1 MTDLHWTD
9 GKTTIVV
16 PASVRGRFSGSA
28 KAFQRLV
35 CAIAVVVATVLGSM
49 WITADAYADDS
60 SSTGT
65 DANSSVTITDN
76 ITDTEN
82 LLGSH
87 ATEVSDAIAKTEKET
102 GVHVHLLYLSSFN
115 SEQTPQKWASTVLE
129 STKPKANTVLLAVA
143 ANGKAHDLV
152 LRVIA
157 CGQKQYG
164 CVDALLTDA
173 TGYGEAVNVRQ
184 HYIQHDEV
192 GLYLFDDFDGFRTGG
207 RGVHLES
214 GKMQRGDEQF
224 ADGRFVINNNNRCF
238 NRLTHV
244 LQIGLLHWTFPECP
258 LGVRP
263 QIPARLRKPARFRL
277 RNPS

>member
-1 MTDLHWTD
+1 
-9 GKTTIVV
+9 
-16 PASVRGRFSGSA
+16 
-28 KAFQRLV
+28 
-35 CAIAVVVATVLGSM
+35 M

-143 ANGKAHDLV
+143 ANDGNLV
-152 LRVIA
+152 VAVSSNSDEWLKQ
-157 CGQKQYG
+157 QKT
-164 CVDALLTDA
+164 VDALSEAAQQQLMESTPNWSGAA
-173 TGYGEAVNVRQ
+173 TAMMDQIAKSKKTSTSWSVAFTPTILVRLS
-184 HYIQHDEV
+184 I
-192 GLYLFDDFDGFRTGG
+192 
-207 RGVHLES
+207 
-214 GKMQRGDEQF
+214 KMW
-224 ADGRFVINNNNRCF
+224 VI
-238 NRLTHV
+238 
-244 LQIGLLHWTFPECP
+244 
-258 LGVRP
+258 
-263 QIPARLRKPARFRL
+263 
-277 RNPS
+277 S

>member
-1 MTDLHWTD
+1 MR
-9 GKTTIVV
+9 V
-16 PASVRGRFSGSA
+16 
-28 KAFQRLV
+28 LV
-35 CAIAVVVATVLGSM
+35 NLQVGHTNNRIILNLFAGATQNR
-49 WITADAYADDS
+49 AD
-60 SSTGT
+60 TGH
-65 DANSSVTITDN
+65 
-76 ITDTEN
+76 N
-82 LLGSH
+82 LLEAEWLG
-87 ATEVSDAIAKTEKET
+87 
-102 GVHVHLLYLSSFN
+102 HV
-115 SEQTPQKWASTVLE
+115 V
-129 STKPKANTVLLAVA
+129 VA

-214 GKMQRGDEQF
+214 GKMQRSDEQF

>member
-28 KAFQRLV
+28 EAFQRLV

-143 ANGKAHDLV
+143 ANDGNLV
-152 LRVIA
+152 VAVSSNSDEWLKQ
-157 CGQKQYG
+157 QKT
-164 CVDALLTDA
+164 VDALS
-173 TGYGEAVNVRQ
+173 EADGKHTELVRGSHGDDGPDRQ
-184 HYIQHDEV
+184 IQEDLHLILH
-192 GLYLFDDFDGFRTGG
+192 GDDWRDHHG
-207 RGVHLES
+207 RGS
-214 GKMQRGDEQF
+214 GRLGHHHCGDG
-224 ADGRFVINNNNRCF
+224 DSS
-238 NRLTHV
+238 
-244 LQIGLLHWTFPECP
+244 
-258 LGVRP
+258 
-263 QIPARLRKPARFRL
+263 
-277 RNPS
+277 PSP